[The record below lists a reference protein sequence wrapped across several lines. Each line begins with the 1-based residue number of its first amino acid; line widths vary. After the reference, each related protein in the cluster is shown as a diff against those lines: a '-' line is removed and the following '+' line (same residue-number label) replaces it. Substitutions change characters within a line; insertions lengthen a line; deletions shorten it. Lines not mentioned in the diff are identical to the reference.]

1 MECGVLIRSSLCSAL
16 GGAGVLLAPLC
27 GWLVLLFGLVFPGWF
42 GVGEVLGLSGAVCF
56 LGVVALVPAAAAS
69 AAAAAALRQC
79 AVYLGA
85 AHFSKFTHALRLSLQ
100 FSVSQ
105 LSSPLRTTSSQL
117 SNRFLRTRRAT
128 LKRHGVWSAQ
138 RPNHIHTPAGIQ
150 KNNIEHCKQNG
161 YNDHAFSFSA
171 MRCIFR

>member
-85 AHFSKFTHALRLSLQ
+85 AHFSKFTHVGCR
-100 FSVSQ
+100 
-105 LSSPLRTTSSQL
+105 
-117 SNRFLRTRRAT
+117 
-128 LKRHGVWSAQ
+128 
-138 RPNHIHTPAGIQ
+138 
-150 KNNIEHCKQNG
+150 
-161 YNDHAFSFSA
+161 
-171 MRCIFR
+171 

>member
-85 AHFSKFTHALRLSLQ
+85 AHFSKFTHPGCHWRVLP
-100 FSVSQ
+100 VSHRQ
-105 LSSPLRTTSSQL
+105 
-117 SNRFLRTRRAT
+117 RA
-128 LKRHGVWSAQ
+128 
-138 RPNHIHTPAGIQ
+138 
-150 KNNIEHCKQNG
+150 E
-161 YNDHAFSFSA
+161 
-171 MRCIFR
+171 

>member
-85 AHFSKFTHALRLSLQ
+85 AHFSKFTHAAQVTGVFCQNAIESASLDQ
-100 FSVSQ
+100 AHLCCPVSFWNLGTKFRSLFQ
-105 LSSPLRTTSSQL
+105 
-117 SNRFLRTRRAT
+117 
-128 LKRHGVWSAQ
+128 KR
-138 RPNHIHTPAGIQ
+138 
-150 KNNIEHCKQNG
+150 
-161 YNDHAFSFSA
+161 
-171 MRCIFR
+171 